1 MNYFL
6 LAAGSLSIVIGLIH
20 SALGERLIFKS
31 LRQGKIVPDASLSP
45 LREQHIGILWA
56 TWHLASI
63 LGFGIGATLIYI
75 ADTSEPIIF
84 IVNVIG
90 VTMLLSSTLVF
101 IATKA
106 QHPGWFGLLVVALLC
121 WFA

>member
-31 LRQGKIVPDASLSP
+31 LRQGKIAPDASLSP
-45 LREQHIGILWA
+45 LHEQHIGILWA

-121 WFA
+121 WSA